1 MDAANTIQIRF
12 AGGGITPQTIK
23 SKDLAE
29 IASSFEQSIIEII
42 LQQNPSLI
50 GNEIA
55 ISLVQI
61 DEGSAKFRFISSI
74 VLGTIAFTTLT
85 DSISTNQFDNL
96 PPRALEVIRTISKFT
111 QVKNCVAEFRS
122 NLQSNEPLAIINPE
136 TQKSLPKVHFINGET
151 TLYGTVEKVGGAEP
165 RVVLR
170 LSGKETISC
179 ETTPDIAKNLGKR
192 LYEFVGVQGRAKW
205 QYGQTVLESFKI
217 NEILEYKESPIVSAM
232 KELATIVQPH
242 WAKKGANELIAEIRG
257 GE

>member
-29 IASSFEQSIIEII
+29 IAASFEQSIIEII

-61 DEGSAKFRFISSI
+61 DEGSAKFRFIPSI
-74 VLGTIAFTTLT
+74 VSGAIAFTTLT
-85 DSISTNQFDNL
+85 DSINT
-96 PPRALEVIRTISKFT
+96 RTISKFT
-111 QVKNCVAEFRS
+111 QVKNCVAELRS
-122 NLQSNEPLAIINPE
+122 NLQSNEPLAVINPE
-136 TQKSLPKVHFINGET
+136 TQKSLPTVHFINGET

-179 ETTPDIAKNLGKR
+179 ETTPEIAKNLGKR

-232 KELATIVQPH
+232 NELAAIVQPH
-242 WAKKGANELIAEIRG
+242 WANKDANELIAEIRG